1 MASFRKRNDTWEY
14 RIKYT
19 DPVTG
24 KKREK
29 SKGNFRTKKEA
40 QIAASEVELNI
51 ENNFFEKNVAITIE
65 EYIDVWFNVYKH
77 TIKESS
83 WKSRQDSIKAIKKRI
98 GQVKLKTINLSFYQN
113 FINELGEHYARNTLV
128 AIHQVFSMMMKQA
141 VRDHYFK
148 ANPIVDAKMPR
159 EKYTDTE
166 IEDIEYWEKE
176 ELNLFLNCLR
186 DKKQDKEL
194 TLFLLLA
201 FSGLRIGEAI
211 CLKWGDIDFDNETL
225 IVNKTLFQKK
235 GLRNDYV
242 LTEPKSHSSKRKV
255 PIPPQ
260 VIKQLKSWRHNQNLL
275 KMKNRSEYTDLN
287 FIFADKTGHPTPAR
301 NFGYKLKTYSKKA
314 GVPQITPH
322 GLRHTYTALLIEAE
336 IDVKEIQL
344 RLGHASIKTTLDVYA
359 HISKDKQIKSIKQ
372 FNDFA
377 AHIF

>member
-1 MASFRKRNDTWEY
+1 MASFRKRNDKWEY
-14 RIKYT
+14 RIKYI
-19 DPVTG
+19 DPVSG

-51 ENNFFEKNVAITIE
+51 DNDFFEKNDSITVE
-65 EYIDVWFNVYKH
+65 EYLDIWFNIYKH

-98 GQVKLKTINLSFYQN
+98 GKIQIKKINLSFYQN
-113 FINELGEHYARNTLV
+113 FINQMGEHYARNTLI

-141 VRDHYFK
+141 VRDQYFK
-148 ANPIVDAKMPR
+148 VNPIVEAKLPR
-159 EKYTDTE
+159 EKYTETE
-166 IEDIEYWEKE
+166 KEDIEYWEKE
-176 ELNLFLNCLR
+176 DLNLFLNCLR
-186 DKKQDKEL
+186 DKNQEKEL

-211 CLKWGDIDFDNETL
+211 CLKWDDIDFESATL
-225 IVNKTLFQKK
+225 NVNKTLFQKK
-235 GLRNDYV
+235 GLRNEYV
-242 LTEPKSHSSKRKV
+242 LTEPKSQSSKRKV

-260 VIKQLKSWRHNQNLL
+260 VIKQLKSWRHHQNQL
-275 KMKNRSEYTDLN
+275 KMKNRSDYTDLN
-287 FIFADKTGHPTPAR
+287 FIFSDKTGHPTPAR
-301 NFGYKLKTYSKKA
+301 NFGYKLNTYAKKA
-314 GVPQITPH
+314 GVSKITPH